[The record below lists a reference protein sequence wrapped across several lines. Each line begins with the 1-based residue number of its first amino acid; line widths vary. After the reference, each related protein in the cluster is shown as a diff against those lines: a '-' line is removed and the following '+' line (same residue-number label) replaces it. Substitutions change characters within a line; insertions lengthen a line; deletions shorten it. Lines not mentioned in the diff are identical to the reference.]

1 MIERAWT
8 ERTAT
13 EQAATGI
20 AIPGRQL
27 PVGSKGHLASGWLG
41 MLTLIATEATLFAY
55 LLFSYF
61 YLASHAVGAWPPSGA
76 PHLRIAVPG
85 TLILIAGS
93 VVMWWGELGIKR
105 GKPGQLMI
113 GLAAALV
120 LGIAFLAM
128 QSFEWSGEPFKLH
141 TNVYSSLYFTIT
153 GFHMLHVIVGLL
165 MLAVLLLWTAFGY
178 FSADRHSAA
187 SIGVMYWHFVTIVW
201 LAVFFTFYITPRL
214 G

>member
-1 MIERAWT
+1 
-8 ERTAT
+8 
-13 EQAATGI
+13 
-20 AIPGRQL
+20 
-27 PVGSKGHLASGWLG
+27 

-61 YLASHAVGAWPPSGA
+61 YLASHALGTWPPSGA
-76 PHLRIAVPG
+76 PSLRIAVPG

-93 VVMWWGELGIKR
+93 VVMWWGERGIKR
-105 GKPGQLMI
+105 GNPGQLMI
-113 GLAAALV
+113 GLAAALI
-120 LGIAFLAM
+120 LGTVFLAM
-128 QSFEWSGEPFKLH
+128 QGLEWSGEPFKLH

>member
-1 MIERAWT
+1 MIERAL
-8 ERTAT
+8 TAGT
-13 EQAATGI
+13 TGAQAATQI
-20 AIPGRQL
+20 AIPGRKL

-93 VVMWWGELGIKR
+93 VVMWWGERGIKR

-128 QSFEWSGEPFKLH
+128 QGIEWS
-141 TNVYSSLYFTIT
+141 TIT

-178 FSADRHSAA
+178 FTADRHSAA
-187 SIGVMYWHFVTIVW
+187 SIGVMYWHFVPIVW